1 MGLWSDL
8 LGRWGGVL
16 SLRVI
21 LFILSIAGFI
31 AWFVKNSG

>member
-21 LFILSIAGFI
+21 LFYW
-31 AWFVKNSG
+31 AWRGLLLGL